1 MIITNVIDF
10 HGCLF
15 HIGLLAE
22 LRGTEALLTLQSDPT
37 SIIAYPDLQIT
48 FTSAL
53 GDHDPMIDFVG
64 NKNISVSKRTDNT
77 VSYWNSINQHSLRI
91 ILILISI

>member
-1 MIITNVIDF
+1 MAV
-10 HGCLF
+10 CLNL
-15 HIGLLAE
+15 GLLAE

-53 GDHDPMIDFVG
+53 SDHDPMIDYVG
-64 NKNISVSKRTDNT
+64 NKNLSVINLQIKLCPNEAKHSSTFVYDRSQFNMNSK
-77 VSYWNSINQHSLRI
+77 VAC
-91 ILILISI
+91 